1 MNIYAPGSWLPS
13 KNSALQYHFPTNIYA
28 PCSSLPLHKTS
39 RIITKADKGN
49 LVVVLVRAEYLQKM
63 TSLLSNTIYKPLLMD
78 PTDISRKSL
87 RSLLVS
93 FAGET
98 NDLKLTTIA
107 THLKYPGY
115 YNAPELYGLLKMHK
129 AGVPFRPIVSTIN
142 SATSEL
148 SRYLKQIIRPLTGK
162 EPSFIRNSKS
172 LVNEIKEMSLNP
184 DEILVSCKADK
195 GNLVVVLDR
204 AEYLQKTTSQL
215 SNNIY
220 KPLPMDPTDISR
232 KSLRS
237 LLVSFAGETNDLKLT
252 RIARH
257 LKYPG
262 YYNAPELYGLLK
274 MHKPGVPFRPI
285 VSTIRS
291 ATSELSH
298 YLKQIIRPLTGKE
311 PSFIRSSKSLVNEI
325 KEMSLNPDEILFS
338 YDVKGLFPSIPIS
351 HTLAVLHNLLIND
364 SLPSRTELNP
374 FHIITLTSFCMQ
386 EGNYFQ
392 FDNKFYQ
399 QVNGAPLGSPL
410 SPVLAEVFL
419 ESFERT
425 VFQTVD
431 TQIAPR
437 LFKPYVDDVFAIMK
451 QGREEQFL
459 NFLNSIFPNQISFT
473 IEEENNTL
481 PFFDILIMRTTKGL
495 KAKVYR
501 KPTHTDQYIHFTSDH
516 PKS

>member
-1 MNIYAPGSWLPS
+1 MNIYAPGSW
-13 KNSALQYHFPTNIYA
+13 
-28 PCSSLPLHKTS
+28 LPLHKTS

-49 LVVVLVRAEYLQKM
+49 LVVVLDRAEYLQK
-63 TSLLSNTIYKPLLMD
+63 TTPLLSNTIYKPLLMD

-184 DEILVSCKADK
+184 DEILVSC
-195 GNLVVVLDR
+195 
-204 AEYLQKTTSQL
+204 
-215 SNNIY
+215 
-220 KPLPMDPTDISR
+220 
-232 KSLRS
+232 
-237 LLVSFAGETNDLKLT
+237 
-252 RIARH
+252 
-257 LKYPG
+257 
-262 YYNAPELYGLLK
+262 
-274 MHKPGVPFRPI
+274 
-285 VSTIRS
+285 
-291 ATSELSH
+291 
-298 YLKQIIRPLTGKE
+298 
-311 PSFIRSSKSLVNEI
+311 
-325 KEMSLNPDEILFS
+325 
-338 YDVKGLFPSIPIS
+338 DVKGLFPSIPIS

-364 SLPSRTELNP
+364 ESLPSRTELNP

-516 PKS
+516 PKSVLHSLSGWFSLTAVRRWFISMLNARGWRICPKDESLEKNRGPPARTDVEVVLPEGNDLSSVNHRILRCESRRKRRL